1 MSKHWTV
8 AVGLAG
14 SSDLRLEAR
23 FLWRKDRFAHQL
35 VLVTPDAEWLLLQS
49 VEGTDQEDFP
59 PSPPLQDMSVER
71 RVGSQVALGVG
82 MAGSS
87 MWSLSVE
94 ALTGT
99 GDLFFEW
106 ACQTRGALLWP
117 KNCYYLFH
125 NDRGANSTPDEVRLC
140 RWQGS
145 DGVPVQVLLILEQTP
160 ATLPLGYTIADQEA
174 SIPTNTL
181 LAVNDSTDGSVLEV
195 EGKPA
200 DRNHEASKSE
210 TLRWQYRIALR
221 TGVE

>member
-14 SSDLRLEAR
+14 ISDLRLEAR
-23 FLWRKDRFAHQL
+23 FLWRKDRFVHRL
-35 VLVTPDAEWLLLQS
+35 VLVTPDAESTILQS

-82 MAGSS
+82 MAGSA

-94 ALTGT
+94 APTGT
-99 GDLFFEW
+99 GDLLFEW

-117 KNCYYLFH
+117 KNCYLLSH
-125 NDRGANSTPDEVRLC
+125 DDRGANSTPNEVRLC
-140 RWQGS
+140 RWHGPS
-145 DGVPVQVLLILEQTP
+145 GIPVTVLLTLEQTP

-174 SIPTNTL
+174 SMPTNTL
-181 LAVNDSTDGSVLEV
+181 LAVNDSTDGSVLKV

-200 DRNHEASKSE
+200 DRNHETSKSE